1 MSPKFDKVNFVID
14 NVRSSNFYSHDI
26 GQRNGALG
34 HFPNEFI
41 ATVKKSKD
49 TETIELFRVLP
60 NKNKDSIQR
69 GCVRVCYYTV
79 PQGKKASDVKITMR
93 YGTDETTTKEMEL
106 DKVYRV
112 NEAESGIEE
121 VNTGKIMVVNQTHF
135 SHLGILIKDANG
147 LEIVKDS
154 AFSSIAV
161 GRNLAYNRCLFGYK
175 DENAEHPTLYMV
187 YICRVEKVINGKT
200 EILYEDLFKEVG
212 DIATDSID
220 ICLMDGEKVIAKE
233 HIEAFKT
240 INGKYGNPKIYKS
253 VTEFN
258 AYYNGNA
265 LKIFKHVFYK
275 VEIEKKYKF
284 RNGPYINYLN
294 DFQVPVVKY

>member
-14 NVRSSNFYSHDI
+14 NVRSGNFYSHDI

-79 PQGKKASDVKITMR
+79 PQGKKTSDVKIAMR
-93 YGTDETTTKEMEL
+93 YGTDESTTKEIEL
-106 DKVYRV
+106 NKVYRV

-121 VNTGKIMVVNQTHF
+121 VKTGEIKVVNQTNF
-135 SHLGILIKDANG
+135 SQLKLMIKDANG

-154 AFSSIAV
+154 AFSSVAV
-161 GRNLAYNRCLFGYK
+161 GGNLAYNRCLFGYK
-175 DENAEHPTLYMV
+175 DEKAQHPTLYIV
-187 YICRVEKVINGKT
+187 YICKIEKIINGKS
-200 EILYEDLFKEVG
+200 EIFYGDLFKEVG
-212 DIATDSID
+212 EIATDSID
-220 ICLMDGEKVIAKE
+220 ICLMNGGKVVAKDRVN
-233 HIEAFKT
+233 AFKR
-240 INGKYGNPKIYKS
+240 IDREYGKPKIYRS

-258 AYYNGNA
+258 VCYTTNG
-265 LKIFKHVFYK
+265 LKFFKHVFGK
-275 VEIEKKYKF
+275 VVNEKNYKF
-284 RNGPYINYLN
+284 RNGPYVHYLN
-294 DFQVPVVKY
+294 DFIVPVVKY